1 MWEKSTNRMSANAFN
16 IQYISG
22 TEKGGSFLNNL
33 YRVFGCLLTDKCKT
47 AKAGFFS
54 HPQVL

>member
-1 MWEKSTNRMSANAFN
+1 MSANAFN

-33 YRVFGCLLTDKCKT
+33 YRVFGYLLTDKWKT